1 MGSFELDEPLKPL
14 CRGIVAAVRT
24 MRQGERCTVTIAPER
39 GYAADDP
46 GVKDSLPSCAIGA
59 SSPYRSRP
67 RQLLSV
73 CI

>member
-1 MGSFELDEPLKPL
+1 MGSFERDEPPKPL

-24 MRQGERCTVTIAPER
+24 MRQGERCTVTIAPKY

-46 GVKDSLPSCAIGA
+46 GAEDSLPSCAIGA

-67 RQLLSV
+67 WLLLSV